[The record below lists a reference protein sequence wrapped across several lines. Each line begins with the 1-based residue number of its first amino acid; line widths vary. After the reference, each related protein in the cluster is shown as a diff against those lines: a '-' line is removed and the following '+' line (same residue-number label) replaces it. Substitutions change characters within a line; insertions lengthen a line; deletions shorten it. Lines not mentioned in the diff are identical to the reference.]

1 MATMITEVYEA
12 FRAAGAPDDKAR
24 QAAEAMAVYDP
35 RLGRIETDVAGIKT
49 DVGAQALRLARVETN
64 VDKLTADVGVL
75 KSDVAVLKWMMGFSL
90 AMLVTLLFKAFV
102 H

>member
-12 FRAAGAPDDKAR
+12 FRAAGAPEDKAR

-35 RLGRIETDVAGIKT
+35 RLGKIETDVAGIKS
-49 DVGAQALRLARVETN
+49 DVGALKAN
-64 VDKLTADVGVL
+64 VDRLTADVAAL
-75 KSDVAVLKWMMGFSL
+75 KTDGAVMKWMMGFAL